1 MKYDL
6 IELEKLSTIY
16 RGGSPRPIT
25 NFIQKSGTPWVKISD
40 ARNDERFI
48 HQTKEFIKSEGE
60 SKSRIVF
67 PGDLIISNSATPG
80 LPRIMTIRACIH
92 DGWLLFRD
100 LDGSRLDKNFL
111 LYRLKADR
119 EHLVSQ
125 GNGSIFTNLK
135 TEILKKH
142 KIPLPPIQEQK
153 AIAEVLSSLDDKI
166 ELLQKQNETL
176 EALAQTLFR
185 QWFIEEAEDSWEE
198 VSLTEIASFLNGLAC
213 QKYPPLNDE
222 DKLPVLK
229 IRDLK
234 DGISD
239 ASDRASSKV
248 DSKYLVNNGD
258 VIFSWSASL
267 VVKIW
272 DGELCVLNQHLFKVT
287 SEKYPKWFYYQWC
300 KYHLN
305 RFIAVA
311 NAHATTM
318 GHIKRTDLNNAM
330 VVIPKEQDLERMSP
344 IVEPLMDK
352 IQLNNEQI
360 RTVEIMRDTLL
371 PKLMS
376 GQVSVKLD

>member
-1 MKYDL
+1 MRRVE
-6 IELEKLSTIY
+6 ISELLESEEVKILNTKRKPLSKMVRLTMAPFDNECYPYYGAAGIIDFISDYKLNGSYLLVAEDGTIYSNGNAPMVTRATGKIWVSNHAHILQSEEEDFLYYALLAEDISPYVTGAVQPKLSK
-16 RGGSPRPIT
+16 G
-25 NFIQKSGTPWVKISD
+25 N
-40 ARNDERFI
+40 
-48 HQTKEFIKSEGE
+48 
-60 SKSRIVF
+60 
-67 PGDLIISNSATPG
+67 
-80 LPRIMTIRACIH
+80 
-92 DGWLLFRD
+92 LL
-100 LDGSRLDKNFL
+100 KVEINWPEIE
-111 LYRLKADR
+111 DR
-119 EHLVSQ
+119 R
-125 GNGSIFTNLK
+125 
-135 TEILKKH
+135 
-142 KIPLPPIQEQK
+142 

-376 GQVSVKLD
+376 GQVSVELD